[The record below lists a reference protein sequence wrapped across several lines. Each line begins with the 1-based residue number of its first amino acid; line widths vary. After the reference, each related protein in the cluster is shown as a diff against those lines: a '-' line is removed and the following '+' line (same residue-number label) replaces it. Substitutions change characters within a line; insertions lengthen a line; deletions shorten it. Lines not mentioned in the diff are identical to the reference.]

1 MEILFSYFII
11 IQNEEF
17 TLDSKKSSLS
27 FNCEVDPL
35 SFSSSKCFGVS
46 RLFSLFDVSKLFFG
60 VSPVW
65 GEATSG
71 SRLNGFLGQATA

>member
-1 MEILFSYFII
+1 MTENYS
-11 IQNEEF
+11 EKF

-27 FNCEVDPL
+27 FNFEEEGSGLFVL
-35 SFSSSKCFGVS
+35 SSTLFG
-46 RLFSLFDVSKLFFG
+46 VSKLFSFFVVSKLFLG

-65 GEATSG
+65 GEVTSG